1 MSAQEQERETRNGDG
16 FWDRYGQYIVLAV
29 LAGYLALLVTG
40 VVAEI
45 FDIQPIL
52 DWWIWRP
59 PGK

>member
-1 MSAQEQERETRNGDG
+1 MSAAEGGQKTGRKS
-16 FWDRYGQYIVLAV
+16 FWGKYGQYSVLIV
-29 LAGYLALLVTG
+29 LAGYLALLATG

-45 FDIQPIL
+45 FDVQPIL